1 MAKIQCN
8 ALRKWH
14 FISNFPF
21 CQNQAIFPIFVDLVD
36 FDDSVDFVHFGNI
49 NNFLRNHRLKMDLKE
64 IMSNQF
70 PI

>member
-1 MAKIQCN
+1 MAKIPCN

-21 CQNQAIFPIFVDLVD
+21 CQNQAIFPIFEDLVD

-49 NNFLRNHRLKMDLKE
+49 NNFFAK
-64 IMSNQF
+64 
-70 PI
+70 P